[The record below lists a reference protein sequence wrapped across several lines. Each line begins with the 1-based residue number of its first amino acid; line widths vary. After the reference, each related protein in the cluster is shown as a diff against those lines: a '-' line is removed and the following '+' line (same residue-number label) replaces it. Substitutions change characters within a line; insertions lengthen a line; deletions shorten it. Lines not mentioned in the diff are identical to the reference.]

1 MSQPLPNL
9 SSLSRQLASANLRID
24 RVLENLPG
32 ALDHLIQAA
41 DRKQWSEVSRLSQV
55 LAKSCQEQG
64 VPLSAVQDVAA
75 SAEQQSEPQLKRSLL
90 RLIGEGG
97 RLRRQGNIQNRTAGS
112 DQNAGSNGNK
122 VQPE

>member
-1 MSQPLPNL
+1 MTQPLPNL
-9 SSLSRQLASANLRID
+9 NSLSRKLADANLRID

-41 DRKQWSEVSRLSQV
+41 DRKQWSEVSRLGQV
-55 LAKSCQEQG
+55 LAKSSQEQG
-64 VPLSAVQDVAA
+64 IPLAAAEEVAA

-97 RLRRQGNIQNRTAGS
+97 RLRRQGNIQNRPLNS
-112 DQNAGSNGNK
+112 DQNK

>member
-1 MSQPLPNL
+1 MTQPLPNL
-9 SSLSRQLASANLRID
+9 KSLSRKLADANLRID

-41 DRKQWSEVSRLSQV
+41 DRKEWKEVSRLSEV

-64 VPLSAVQDVAA
+64 VPLDATAQELASSAK
-75 SAEQQSEPQLKRSLL
+75 EQSEPQIKRSLL
-90 RLIGEGG
+90 KLIGDGG
-97 RLRRQGNIQNRTAGS
+97 RVRRQGNLANQPANL
-112 DQNAGSNGNK
+112 DQNV

>member
-1 MSQPLPNL
+1 MTQPLPNL

-32 ALDHLIQAA
+32 AIDHLIQAA
-41 DRKQWSEVSRLSQV
+41 DRKQWSEVSRLGDV

-64 VPLSAVQDVAA
+64 VPLEA
-75 SAEQQSEPQLKRSLL
+75 SAAEVASSATEQSEPQIKRALL
-90 RLIGEGG
+90 RLIGAGG
-97 RLRRQGNIQNRTAGS
+97 RLRRQGNPPRQSASS
-112 DQNAGSNGNK
+112 DENV

>member
-9 SSLSRQLASANLRID
+9 SSLSRKLADANLRID

-41 DRKQWSEVSRLSQV
+41 DRKQWNEVSRLSQV
-55 LAKSCQEQG
+55 LAMSCQEQG
-64 VPLSAVQDVAA
+64 VPLDA
-75 SAEQQSEPQLKRSLL
+75 SAKEVAGSAAEQDEPQIKRSLL
-90 RLIGEGG
+90 RLIGASG
-97 RLRRQGNIQNRTAGS
+97 RLRRQGNASNQQASSEQNI
-112 DQNAGSNGNK
+112 

>member
-9 SSLSRQLASANLRID
+9 SSLSRKLADANLRID

-41 DRKQWSEVSRLSQV
+41 DRKQWSEVTRISQV
-55 LAKSCQEQG
+55 LASSCQEQG
-64 VPLSAVQDVAA
+64 VPLDASAQDVANSA
-75 SAEQQSEPQLKRSLL
+75 AEQNEPQIKRSLL
-90 RLIGEGG
+90 RLIGASG
-97 RLRRQGNIQNRTAGS
+97 RLRRQGNPPNNPANS
-112 DQNAGSNGNK
+112 DQNI

>member
-9 SSLSRQLASANLRID
+9 SSLSRKLADANLRID
-24 RVLENLPG
+24 RVIENLPG

-41 DRKQWSEVSRLSQV
+41 DRKQWNEVSRLSQM

-64 VPLSAVQDVAA
+64 VPLDAPAKEVAGSA
-75 SAEQQSEPQLKRSLL
+75 AEQSEPQIKRALL
-90 RLIGEGG
+90 RLIGASG
-97 RLRRQGNIQNRTAGS
+97 RLRRQGNTSSQSASSEQNI
-112 DQNAGSNGNK
+112 

>member
-9 SSLSRQLASANLRID
+9 GSLSRKLADANLRID
-24 RVLENLPG
+24 RVVENLPG

-41 DRKQWSEVSRLSQV
+41 DRKEWSEVSRLSQV

-64 VPLSAVQDVAA
+64 VPLDASAQDVAN
-75 SAEQQSEPQLKRSLL
+75 SAVEQSETQIKRSLL
-90 RLIGEGG
+90 RLIGDSG
-97 RLRRQGNIQNRTAGS
+97 RLRRQGNPQSRPTNS
-112 DQNAGSNGNK
+112 EQNK

>member
-9 SSLSRQLASANLRID
+9 RSLSRKLADANLRID
-24 RVLENLPG
+24 RVIENLPG

-41 DRKQWSEVSRLSQV
+41 DRKQWQEVSRLGQV

-64 VPLSAVQDVAA
+64 VPLDAPAQEVACSA
-75 SAEQQSEPQLKRSLL
+75 AEQSETQIKRSLL
-90 RLIGEGG
+90 RLIGASG
-97 RLRRQGNIQNRTAGS
+97 RLHRQGNPHPQPTDAEQNI
-112 DQNAGSNGNK
+112 

>member
-9 SSLSRQLASANLRID
+9 RSLSRKLADANLRID

-41 DRKQWSEVSRLSQV
+41 DRKQWNEVSRLSQV

-64 VPLSAVQDVAA
+64 VPLDAPAQEVVGSA
-75 SAEQQSEPQLKRSLL
+75 AEQDEPQIKRSLL
-90 RLIGEGG
+90 RLIGASG
-97 RLRRQGNIQNRTAGS
+97 RLRRQGNAANQPAST
-112 DQNAGSNGNK
+112 DQNI

>member
-9 SSLSRQLASANLRID
+9 SSLSRKLADANLRID

-41 DRKQWSEVSRLSQV
+41 DRREWSEVSLLSQV

-64 VPLSAVQDVAA
+64 VPLDATAQEVA
-75 SAEQQSEPQLKRSLL
+75 SAAQEQSEPQIKRSLL
-90 RLIGEGG
+90 RLIGASG
-97 RLRRQGNIQNRTAGS
+97 RLRRQGSKPSRPASS
-112 DQNAGSNGNK
+112 DQNI